1 MEPITTFTVP
11 DQGLLDACSPLPEG
25 VRCGVWDLEG
35 EPQGVAL
42 EDIGAVVLPYSM
54 ASKKRLGNV
63 RQAPNLRLV
72 HTQSTGYDG
81 VLDAVGEDIAIAS
94 AHGVHAAATAE
105 LAVGLLLAALRGI
118 GQAAQNQLTGTWDS
132 ARWKGL
138 ADRRVGLI
146 GVGGIGEEI
155 RRRLD
160 PFEID
165 LVRIGTHARTDEHG
179 QVHGLDELMGLAPG
193 LEAII
198 AIVPL
203 NDSTHHLLGRELLAA
218 LPDGSVV
225 VNVARGPVVDTDAL
239 TAEVESGRLHCALDV
254 TDPEPLPSDH
264 PLWKLPNALITPHVG
279 GNTEAFPPRIARLV
293 HEQMA
298 SMVAGKQ
305 PKNLVHE
312 GERLL

>member
-1 MEPITTFTVP
+1 MEPITAFTVP
-11 DQGLLDACSPLPEG
+11 DQTLLDACSPLPDG
-25 VRCGVWDLEG
+25 VRCGIWDLEG
-35 EPQGVAL
+35 DPQG
-42 EDIGAVVLPYSM
+42 IGLDEIQAVVLPYAMHSQDV
-54 ASKKRLGNV
+54 LPNV
-63 RQAPNLRLV
+63 RRAPNLRMV

-81 VLDAVGEDIAIAS
+81 VRERVGDDIAIAS

-105 LAVGLLLAALRGI
+105 LAVGLALGALRGM

-132 ARWKGL
+132 KRWPGL
-138 ADRRVGLI
+138 ADRRVGLL

-165 LVRIGTHARTDEHG
+165 LVRIGTRTRTDEHG
-179 QVHGLDELMGLAPG
+179 EVHGMDELMDLAPG
-193 LEAII
+193 LEVVI

-203 NDSTHHLLGRELLAA
+203 NDSTRHIIGKEFLAA
-218 LPDGSVV
+218 LPDGAVV
-225 VNVARGPVVDTDAL
+225 VNVARGPVVDTEAL
-239 TAEVESGRLHCALDV
+239 TAEVATGRLFCALDV

-264 PLWKLPNALITPHVG
+264 PLWRLPNALITPHVG
-279 GNTEAFPPRIARLV
+279 GNTEAFPPRIAKLV
-293 HEQMA
+293 RGQFATMA
-298 SMVAGKQ
+298 AGEK

>member
-11 DQGLLDACSPLPEG
+11 DQALLDACSPLPEG
-25 VRCGVWDLEG
+25 VRCGVWDLKG
-35 EPQGVAL
+35 EPEGVDL
-42 EDIGAVVLPYSM
+42 GDIGAVVLPYSM
-54 ASKKRLGNV
+54 ASKKVLGNV
-63 RQAPNLRLV
+63 RRAPNLRLV
-72 HTQSTGYDG
+72 QTQSTGYDG
-81 VLDAVGEDIAIAS
+81 VREAVGDEIAIAS

-138 ADRRVGLI
+138 ADRRVGLL

-155 RRRLD
+155 RRRLE

-165 LVRIGTHARTDEHG
+165 LVRIGTHARSDEHG
-179 QVHGLDELMGLAPG
+179 QVHALDELREMAPG

-203 NDSTHHLLGRELLAA
+203 DDSTRHLIGRELLAA
-218 LPDGSVV
+218 LPDGAVV

-239 TAEVESGRLHCALDV
+239 TAEVASGRLHCALDV

-264 PLWKLPNALITPHVG
+264 RLWKLPNALITPHVG

-298 SMVAGKQ
+298 TMAAGER
-305 PKNLVHE
+305 PKNLVYE